1 MTFAHSFQRH
11 LNAYARPD
19 GLPPCTR
26 VLVVDPGLSRT
37 PGTRRW
43 LTGGSLWGLLVYL
56 ITWPLWCLILKSPQ
70 QGAQSILYAL
80 MEENYSRGE
89 GGWMIKE
96 CREVDC
102 ARRDVRDEDLGKR
115 LWEFS
120 EKQIEEAEKE
130 SAVRRAVEKKEK
142 EVQEEK
148 KVRKETA
155 SGKEKSAGSRRSRK
169 GNKN

>member
-1 MTFAHSFQRH
+1 
-11 LNAYARPD
+11 
-19 GLPPCTR
+19 
-26 VLVVDPGLSRT
+26 
-37 PGTRRW
+37 
-43 LTGGSLWGLLVYL
+43 
-56 ITWPLWCLILKSPQ
+56 
-70 QGAQSILYAL
+70 
-80 MEENYSRGE
+80 
-89 GGWMIKE
+89 MIKE

-120 EKQIEEAEKE
+120 EKQVEEAEKE

-142 EVQEEK
+142 EAQEEK

-155 SGKEKSAGSRRSRK
+155 SAKEKSTGSRRSRK